1 MQDRYVSVLLVLC
14 LWSVVGI
21 SMYVYGQES
30 LQIVSQ
36 AVTGLF
42 ALLNLGRV
50 AQNTKPSKKESPSD
64 GNLPN
69 GNLPGV

>member
-1 MQDRYVSVLLVLC
+1 MYDRVTQVLLVLC
-14 LWSVVGI
+14 LWSVVGV
-21 SMYVYGQES
+21 SMYVYGSES

-50 AQNTKPSKKESPSD
+50 AQSTKTSKKETPPD
-64 GNLPN
+64 GKLSS
-69 GNLPGV
+69 GDLS